1 MCVHKPD
8 NITNKH
14 NKNVFIQTIFVLQ
27 DPNKI
32 FKLKDKEVI
41 NMSD

>member
-1 MCVHKPD
+1 MYLSKPYLFFK
-8 NITNKH
+8 TQ
-14 NKNVFIQTIFVLQ
+14 IQF
-27 DPNKI
+27 